1 MRGVDPQMRS
11 RSEKPM
17 ETKANYMLVTV
28 FCLVVCLLAFGFF
41 YWIGRYG
48 ETRETTTLEIR
59 VPGSVTGLA
68 AKSPVYFNGLK
79 VGEVRRLFVNSTNP
93 DAVIVQ
99 TDIDLTTPI
108 TRSTVAT
115 LAFELLAGR
124 AYIELKGGKA
134 YEPKLLEEAEKE
146 DTVAR
151 MDIDPTSLKTLV
163 ETAQDWIERVDQ
175 ATAATEKYVADTRG
189 PFMESIKQAKAAT
202 DRLAASTGLIDDYGQ
217 KARSVADV
225 MEDAREVIARVNSA
239 SVKIDDGL
247 ARADKQLSN
256 DKDSIVSEVQAK
268 LRSYQVQ
275 AKDLN
280 AQLVAVMNNLANL
293 TGDKLREAQKFVS
306 ASRRS
311 VQRLERGVS
320 DIEDNPQKLIFGSDN
335 KVPEYEAPR

>member
-1 MRGVDPQMRS
+1 
-11 RSEKPM
+11 M
-17 ETKANYMLVTV
+17 ETKANYLLVAI

-48 ETRETTTLEIR
+48 DTRETTTLEIR

-68 AKSPVYFNGLK
+68 AQSPVYFNGLK
-79 VGEVRRLFVNSTNP
+79 VGEVRRLFVDSSNP

-99 TDIDLTTPI
+99 TQIEATTPI

-163 ETAQDWIERVDQ
+163 ETAQDWIDRVDR
-175 ATAATEKYVADTRG
+175 ATTATEEYIAQTRG
-189 PFMESIKQAKAAT
+189 PFVEGINEAKAAT
-202 DRLAASTGLIDDYGQ
+202 DRLAASTDMINEYGRRAQ
-217 KARSVADV
+217 SVG
-225 MEDAREVIARVNSA
+225 EILHDARNVVSRVNSA
-239 SVKIDDGL
+239 SVQISETL
-247 ARADKQLSN
+247 AKVDKQLSGN
-256 DKDSIVSEVQAK
+256 KDSVVSEVRTQ
-268 LRSYQVQ
+268 LQSYQEQ
-275 AKDLN
+275 ARALDGRLAVIMKDLN
-280 AQLVAVMNNLANL
+280 NL
-293 TGDKLREAQKFVS
+293 TGDRLREVQKFVS

-311 VQRLERGVS
+311 VERIERGVS
-320 DIEDNPQKLIFGSDN
+320 AIQDNPQRLIFGDEN
-335 KVPEYEAPR
+335 KVPEYTAPR

>member
-1 MRGVDPQMRS
+1 
-11 RSEKPM
+11 M
-17 ETKANYMLVTV
+17 ETKANYLLVAV
-28 FCLVVCLLAFGFF
+28 FSVVVCLLAFWFF

-48 ETRETTTLEIR
+48 DNRETTTLEIR

-79 VGEVRRLFVNSTNP
+79 VGEVRRLFIDSTNP

-99 TDIDLTTPI
+99 TEIDSNTPI

-124 AYIELKGGKA
+124 AYLELKGGKA
-134 YEPKLLEEAEKE
+134 YEPKLLEEADKE

-163 ETAQDWIERVDQ
+163 QTAQDWIDRVDK
-175 ATAATEKYVADTRG
+175 ATTATEQYVAETKG
-189 PFMESIKQAKAAT
+189 PFLDSIKQAKAAT
-202 DRLAASTGLIDDYGQ
+202 DKLAASTDLIDDYGQ
-217 KARSVADV
+217 RASKVGDI
-225 MEDAREVIARVNSA
+225 MHDARDVIARVNDA
-239 SVKIDDGL
+239 SVKIDNAL
-247 ARADKQLSN
+247 IKVDKELSN
-256 DKDSIVSEVQAK
+256 DKESTLSQVRTQLEA
-268 LRSYQVQ
+268 YQQQ

-280 AQLVAVMNNLANL
+280 VRLASIINTIANL
-293 TGDKLREAQKFVS
+293 TGPKLREVQSFVS

-311 VQRLERGVS
+311 VEAIEQGVS
-320 DIEDNPQKLIFGSDN
+320 RIQDDPSKLIFGDEN